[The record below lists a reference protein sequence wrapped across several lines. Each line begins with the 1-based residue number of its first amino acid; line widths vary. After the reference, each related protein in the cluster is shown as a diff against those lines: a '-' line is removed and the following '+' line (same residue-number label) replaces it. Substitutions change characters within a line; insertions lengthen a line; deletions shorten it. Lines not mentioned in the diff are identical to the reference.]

1 MNFWQFA
8 GVEPTAPAA
17 IDETGQCHD
26 YAALSALVDR
36 AAAILGQ
43 LGEHKLVFLLAGNR
57 IGCLVAYLACLRAG
71 QVALLLPE
79 SITDELLHGLTR
91 HYQPDWLIRG
101 TGASPADVPIDGT
114 DLFLQ
119 ACNARGS
126 VLLHP
131 ELTLLLN
138 TSGTTGSPRLV
149 RLPARALNANAKAI
163 ASYLGLGPG
172 ERAITVL
179 PMSYSYG
186 LSIVNSHLA
195 SGGTLVLSGHG
206 VMQKEFWATMRE
218 HAVTSL
224 AGVPY
229 TYQMLERIGL
239 QRMNLPAL
247 RTLTQAG
254 GRLDPR
260 LISSFADLACQRG
273 WRFFVMYGQTEA
285 TARISY
291 VPPERLRDKIGSIGQ
306 AIPGGELSVSEKTGE
321 LVYRGENVMLGYA
334 ESPADL
340 LQGDELQGVLHTGDL
355 GRRDEEGFFYVT
367 GRLKRFIKL
376 AGNRVGLDEVEQALQ
391 QALKVPV
398 AVAGEDDLLMA
409 WLESTDQGL
418 ADQGSALLRE
428 HCGLHHSLF
437 RVRCLTALPLLASG
451 KTNYAALRSR
461 GNDGPAV

>member
-8 GVEPTAPAA
+8 GIEPTAPAV

-36 AAAILGQ
+36 AAAMLGQ
-43 LGEHKLVFLLAGNR
+43 LGPRKLLFLLTGNR
-57 IGCLVAYLACLRAG
+57 LGCLVAYLACLRSG

-79 SITDELLHGLTR
+79 GISDELLEGLTR

-101 TGASPADVPIDGT
+101 AGASPADIPLAGT
-114 DLFLQ
+114 DLFMQ
-119 ACNARGS
+119 AADAGGS
-126 VLLHP
+126 VSLHP
-131 ELTLLLN
+131 ELTLLLS

-149 RLPARALNANAKAI
+149 RLPTRALNANARAI

-218 HAVTSL
+218 QAVTSL

-229 TYQMLERIGL
+229 TYQMLHRVGL
-239 QRMNLPAL
+239 DRMDLPAL

-260 LISSFADLACQRG
+260 LIGAFAELACQRG

-306 AIPGGELSVSEKTGE
+306 AIPGGELSLSEETGE
-321 LVYRGENVMLGYA
+321 LVYRGDNVMLGYA

-340 LQGDELQGVLHTGDL
+340 LKGDELQGVLRTGDL
-355 GRRDEEGFFYVT
+355 ARRDDDGFFYVT

-398 AVAGEDDLLMA
+398 AVAGEDDRLMA
-409 WLESTDQGL
+409 WVESAGEDL
-418 ADQGSALLRE
+418 ADQGSVLLRE
-428 HCGLHHSLF
+428 HYGLHHSLF
-437 RVRCLTALPLLASG
+437 RVRCVGALPLLASG
-451 KTNYAALRSR
+451 KTDYAALRSR
-461 GNDGPAV
+461 GDDGPAV